1 VTEPPLIPG
10 WWLFGSARAPS
21 RPLGPYRKILDSGR
35 DLVRFRVGPCRVG
48 FEFDGVLR
56 PDGAREVLATDFGRY
71 RKQAPVFDE
80 TPGSWARTAH
90 QRR

>member
-1 VTEPPLIPG
+1 M
-10 WWLFGSARAPS
+10 
-21 RPLGPYRKILDSGR
+21 
-35 DLVRFRVGPCRVG
+35 RFRVGPCRVG

-80 TPGSWARTAH
+80 IARFLGNAH

>member
-1 VTEPPLIPG
+1 M
-10 WWLFGSARAPS
+10 
-21 RPLGPYRKILDSGR
+21 
-35 DLVRFRVGPCRVG
+35 G

-80 TPGSWARTAH
+80 IARFLGEDCSPATVSRGGATGGSSSRSSPASG
-90 QRR
+90 

>member
-1 VTEPPLIPG
+1 
-10 WWLFGSARAPS
+10 
-21 RPLGPYRKILDSGR
+21 
-35 DLVRFRVGPCRVG
+35 VG

-80 TPGSWARTAH
+80 IARFLGNAH